1 MFKTFYSS
9 SDWRMVCSYSNIG
22 CSESKVIFKWRKN
35 NNNNKNKKKPL
46 QGANVHTSCIS
57 FSLSQNFNRTRQTNA
72 DDKGCAEACTER
84 FSALN
89 VLRHFENRKAG
100 IPFSSPEPVVSWLQI
115 KPSGSGDENAG
126 IQETEARALVRMSYG
141 FCALSRAILF
151 QRFFRNWDR
160 SRTSTPCAFHLPRK
174 WQQIQ
179 IYCVWQD
186 RKLVQLSQNRL
197 WVACLLL
204 PVVRGR

>member
-1 MFKTFYSS
+1 MRRSLRRTFF
-9 SDWRMVCSYSNIG
+9 RP
-22 CSESKVIFKWRKN
+22 E
-35 NNNNKNKKKPL
+35 
-46 QGANVHTSCIS
+46 
-57 FSLSQNFNRTRQTNA
+57 
-72 DDKGCAEACTER
+72 
-84 FSALN
+84 

-100 IPFSSPEPVVSWLQI
+100 IPFSSPEPVASWLQI

-204 PVVRGR
+204 TCSAWPLNKVADVRTFLSSVWLIFLFASELNWIEFNSLFTLYKIFT